1 MSNEYKD
8 LMVDRCQDME
18 TCLCKLYKDLNILYK
33 NEMKNEE
40 PNQVIVDLIV
50 KDQKAIEKAI
60 GFTEKDIMG

>member
-8 LMVDRCQDME
+8 WMVGRCQDME